1 MAQHWVCSPSQMGAS
16 VLPLQ
21 SEVVIDSAVDM
32 LILLVPPAGGDE
44 LQVRCYHA
52 GAACVSAMPGS
63 LLVRVQGVK
72 KGIMEVA
79 DMVVVNKSDGELIP
93 YVVGAVPSRV
103 LWASPTEGVC
113 CVCVCVCV
121 CLSLSLSAARH
132 SANDFRR
139 ALQLAR
145 RKHKAWEPKVRM
157 LGIVRRATCV
167 LSSHSAFHQVKR
179 CSALTADGVD
189 RVWAVCTN
197 FFTTMTENGEVW

>member
-93 YVVGAVPSRV
+93 YVVHREYRGRLQPKECVA
-103 LWASPTEGVC
+103 

-121 CLSLSLSAARH
+121 SLSLSALRDTRPTISVAHCSLRGG
-132 SANDFRR
+132 NTRR
-139 ALQLAR
+139 GSPRCGCLA
-145 RKHKAWEPKVRM
+145 
-157 LGIVRRATCV
+157 
-167 LSSHSAFHQVKR
+167 
-179 CSALTADGVD
+179 
-189 RVWAVCTN
+189 
-197 FFTTMTENGEVW
+197 

>member
-93 YVVGAVPSRV
+93 YVVHREYRGRLQPKECVA
-103 LWASPTEGVC
+103 

-121 CLSLSLSAARH
+121 SLSLSAARH

-157 LGIVRRATCV
+157 LGIVRRATCAF
-167 LSSHSAFHQVKR
+167 SSHSVSIR
-179 CSALTADGVD
+179 SSGALP
-189 RVWAVCTN
+189 
-197 FFTTMTENGEVW
+197 